1 MLPATNQLT
10 GERSEPKSW
19 GRIGAVNVVLNR
31 CFGGHVAPTWRAARG
46 RQQGAPAR
54 MPTRIT
60 VRYLGS
66 EVGKKVARPDTKGE
80 LLELAAKRLNLST
93 PASRIFAE
101 GGDEY
106 DGDEDV
112 VLIESDEII
121 YVSCGEDFGST
132 APTGAP
138 SAPPAAA
145 APAPT
150 PPTAPQPAVLPQQ
163 AVSETSTPAVEVY
176 AAEAVHLHSAGPG
189 AATNNLD
196 GDGVLLNRRQTAA
209 FTAECGTRV
218 ATW

>member
-1 MLPATNQLT
+1 
-10 GERSEPKSW
+10 
-19 GRIGAVNVVLNR
+19 
-31 CFGGHVAPTWRAARG
+31 
-46 RQQGAPAR
+46 

-93 PASRIFAE
+93 PALRIFAE

-138 SAPPAAA
+138 FAPPAAA

-150 PPTAPQPAVLPQQ
+150 PPTAPQPAVLP
-163 AVSETSTPAVEVY
+163 SLT
-176 AAEAVHLHSAGPG
+176 
-189 AATNNLD
+189 
-196 GDGVLLNRRQTAA
+196 GVFIGGGHNKHGTGSRCTLPRQCRPPSPRRRWR
-209 FTAECGTRV
+209 CDRSSYKRR
-218 ATW
+218 

>member
-1 MLPATNQLT
+1 MFRRARRTYVA
-10 GERSEPKSW
+10 
-19 GRIGAVNVVLNR
+19 GRQ
-31 CFGGHVAPTWRAARG
+31 G

-93 PASRIFAE
+93 PALRVFAE

-121 YVSCGEDFGST
+121 YVYGERRRHRGRAYDDAFFSV
-132 APTGAP
+132 
-138 SAPPAAA
+138 SLS
-145 APAPT
+145 
-150 PPTAPQPAVLPQQ
+150 QPNSLSLSPRC
-163 AVSETSTPAVEVY
+163 SIIKHPEV
-176 AAEAVHLHSAGPG
+176 
-189 AATNNLD
+189 D
-196 GDGVLLNRRQTAA
+196 
-209 FTAECGTRV
+209 C
-218 ATW
+218 

>member
-1 MLPATNQLT
+1 
-10 GERSEPKSW
+10 
-19 GRIGAVNVVLNR
+19 
-31 CFGGHVAPTWRAARG
+31 
-46 RQQGAPAR
+46 

-101 GGDEY
+101 GDDEY

-163 AVSETSTPAVEVY
+163 AVSETSTPVY
-176 AAEAVHLHSAGPG
+176 VCSSYERFCPPPPP
-189 AATNNLD
+189 
-196 GDGVLLNRRQTAA
+196 
-209 FTAECGTRV
+209 
-218 ATW
+218 

>member
-1 MLPATNQLT
+1 
-10 GERSEPKSW
+10 
-19 GRIGAVNVVLNR
+19 
-31 CFGGHVAPTWRAARG
+31 
-46 RQQGAPAR
+46 

-66 EVGKKVARPDTKGE
+66 KVGKKVARTDTKGE

-93 PASRIFAE
+93 PALRVFAE

-138 SAPPAAA
+138 SAS
-145 APAPT
+145 PAPSQHRAAR
-150 PPTAPQPAVLPQQ
+150 PPQPAAYNAP
-163 AVSETSTPAVEVY
+163 
-176 AAEAVHLHSAGPG
+176 
-189 AATNNLD
+189 
-196 GDGVLLNRRQTAA
+196 
-209 FTAECGTRV
+209 
-218 ATW
+218 

>member
-1 MLPATNQLT
+1 
-10 GERSEPKSW
+10 
-19 GRIGAVNVVLNR
+19 
-31 CFGGHVAPTWRAARG
+31 
-46 RQQGAPAR
+46 

-101 GGDEY
+101 GDDEY

-145 APAPT
+145 ALAPT

-176 AAEAVHLHSAGPG
+176 AVLKQCTYIVRDLGQQPTTWMGTGCCSTGGNQQRSQPSAEQGLLPG
-189 AATNNLD
+189 ERLERFVRCER
-196 GDGVLLNRRQTAA
+196 GLVLVEVEGRR
-209 FTAECGTRV
+209 
-218 ATW
+218 

>member
-1 MLPATNQLT
+1 M
-10 GERSEPKSW
+10 
-19 GRIGAVNVVLNR
+19 
-31 CFGGHVAPTWRAARG
+31 
-46 RQQGAPAR
+46 
-54 MPTRIT
+54 
-60 VRYLGS
+60 RYLGS

-106 DGDEDV
+106 DDDEDV
-112 VLIESDEII
+112 ALIESDEITKT
-121 YVSCGEDFGST
+121 SGST

-138 SAPPAAA
+138 SAPPASA

-176 AAEAVHLHSAGPG
+176 AVLKHSAP
-189 AATNNLD
+189 T
-196 GDGVLLNRRQTAA
+196 
-209 FTAECGTRV
+209 
-218 ATW
+218 

>member
-1 MLPATNQLT
+1 
-10 GERSEPKSW
+10 
-19 GRIGAVNVVLNR
+19 
-31 CFGGHVAPTWRAARG
+31 
-46 RQQGAPAR
+46 

-93 PASRIFAE
+93 PALRVFAE

-132 APTGAP
+132 APYASGLPTDGNVDDTGD
-138 SAPPAAA
+138 
-145 APAPT
+145 
-150 PPTAPQPAVLPQQ
+150 VR
-163 AVSETSTPAVEVY
+163 
-176 AAEAVHLHSAGPG
+176 
-189 AATNNLD
+189 TN
-196 GDGVLLNRRQTAA
+196 A
-209 FTAECGTRV
+209 FF
-218 ATW
+218 

>member
-1 MLPATNQLT
+1 MA
-10 GERSEPKSW
+10 
-19 GRIGAVNVVLNR
+19 GRQ
-31 CFGGHVAPTWRAARG
+31 G

-93 PASRIFAE
+93 PALRVFAE

-163 AVSETSTPAVEVY
+163 AVIGTPRSSRPPSLV
-176 AAEAVHLHSAGPG
+176 S
-189 AATNNLD
+189 
-196 GDGVLLNRRQTAA
+196 GV
-209 FTAECGTRV
+209 FIGGS
-218 ATW
+218 